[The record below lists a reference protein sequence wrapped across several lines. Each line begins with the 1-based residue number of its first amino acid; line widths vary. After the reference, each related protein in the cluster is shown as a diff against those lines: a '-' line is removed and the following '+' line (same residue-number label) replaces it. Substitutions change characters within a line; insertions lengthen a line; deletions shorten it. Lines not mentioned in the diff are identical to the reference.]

1 MRGEPHGHECID
13 YECMAWRQRLIRMH
27 LVLAV
32 YGLGVHHLVGGAA
45 RNAVIPVR
53 YILVP

>member
-32 YGLGVHHLVGGAA
+32 YGLGVHHLVSGAA
-45 RNAVIPVR
+45 RNGVIPVR
-53 YILVP
+53 YIP